1 MWSNHLLKLLYDI
14 ILVPPL
20 RYPDK
25 WKPAFLAMQ
34 LGFVAGGFGLIG
46 RDLLFYLTVQNWEPL
61 VLSELFFA
69 SFIFLGFILHT
80 IGFAKVGVILSCLA
94 GVGSATAFIF
104 MLGWNSFFHLPGS
117 YTCLQ
122 SYLPYLSFFLSWL
135 VSSYHCLQGKDD

>member
-14 ILVPPL
+14 ILVPPF

-69 SFIFLGFILHT
+69 SFIFLGFKSEIT
-80 IGFAKVGVILSCLA
+80 RPIPYVKLSKQIQPE
-94 GVGSATAFIF
+94 GSF
-104 MLGWNSFFHLPGS
+104 
-117 YTCLQ
+117 
-122 SYLPYLSFFLSWL
+122 
-135 VSSYHCLQGKDD
+135 K